1 MESNGIKSA
10 FPTEIL
16 LFKAPIN
23 KRHRCSSNDGDCW
36 IKVLNEEAVK
46 KGNMEMYF
54 LRVFTIWTHLSV
66 SFSPT
71 TGALSTRRSM
81 AFGFRS
87 ARHAK
92 QQ

>member
-1 MESNGIKSA
+1 MLYYNVILKTAVGIGGWLVDGTWFVRYMESNGIKSA

-46 KGNMEMYF
+46 KGNMEMCF
-54 LRVFTIWTHLSV
+54 LRVFTI
-66 SFSPT
+66 
-71 TGALSTRRSM
+71 
-81 AFGFRS
+81 
-87 ARHAK
+87 
-92 QQ
+92 